1 MVVNTFSNS
10 NSFYD
15 PKQLMDAIVNCRGP
29 NGSTNQAFSYSFDK
43 VEKILKGSL
52 DLIQS
57 PSVQIQIMD
66 GKGLRSKG
74 KTLLVIDKKL
84 LKKTS
89 LLTQVNFPVN
99 NLNFH

>member
-1 MVVNTFSNS
+1 MLWPNYNQT
-10 NSFYD
+10 
-15 PKQLMDAIVNCRGP
+15 PKISLG
-29 NGSTNQAFSYSFDK
+29 K
-43 VEKILKGSL
+43 VEKISKGSL

-66 GKGLRSKG
+66 GKGLRRKG

-99 NLNFH
+99 NMNFH